1 MAKMPNQKLKLLYL
15 MKILLARTDAEHA
28 MTLAEISA
36 ELAGYDI
43 SAERKS
49 LYDDLELLKVYGIDV
64 QVKRDRQVRYYVA
77 KHPFSLAEL
86 KLLIDAVQASKS
98 ITVPKSME
106 LIRKLEGLGSHYEG
120 TLLQEQVF
128 MEHRLKAAN
137 EEIFANVERVYLAI
151 SRNRK
156 IEFRYF
162 EWNARKQRL
171 LRHEGRAYWISPWAL
186 AWHDENYYL
195 VAYDS
200 EAESI
205 KHFRVDKMLEVSI
218 LEERREGER
227 AFADFD
233 MAIYS
238 RRVFGMYGGESCNV
252 RIRCD
257 NELAGVVID
266 RFGQDV
272 TVLTNTD
279 TYFEFS
285 AKVMVSPTF
294 FAWVL
299 GFGGKMKILSPESVA
314 QSLVSMAREALA
326 AYENET
332 K

>member
-15 MKILLARTDAEHA
+15 MKILLSNTDAEHG
-28 MTLAEISA
+28 MTLSEISS

-49 LYDDLELLKVYGIDV
+49 LYDDLELLKVYGIDI

-77 KHPFSLAEL
+77 KHPFSMAEL
-86 KLLIDAVQASKS
+86 KLLIDAVQASKA

-120 TLLQEQVF
+120 SLLQEQVF
-128 MEHRLKAAN
+128 MENRPKAAN
-137 EEIFANVERVYLAI
+137 EEIFANVERIYLAI
-151 SRNRK
+151 SKNRK
-156 IEFRYF
+156 IRFRYF
-162 EWNARKQRL
+162 EWNSRKQRL
-171 LRHEGRAYWISPWAL
+171 LRHEGREYRISPWAL
-186 AWHDENYYL
+186 TWFDENYYL

-200 EAESI
+200 DARCV
-205 KHFRVDKMLEVSI
+205 KHFRVDKMIEVALI
-218 LEERREGER
+218 EERREGER

-238 RRVFGMYGGESCNV
+238 RQIFGMYGGDACNV
-252 RIRCD
+252 RIRCAND
-257 NELAGVVID
+257 LAGVVID
-266 RFGQDV
+266 RFGQEV
-272 TVLTNTD
+272 TILSNTE

-299 GFGGKMKILSPESVA
+299 GFGERMKIVSPQSVA
-314 QSLVSMAREALA
+314 DALVATAKGALSL
-326 AYENET
+326 YDTNE
-332 K
+332 

>member
-15 MKILLARTDAEHA
+15 MKILLSHTDVDHA
-28 MTLAEISA
+28 LTLAEISA
-36 ELAGYDI
+36 ELARYDI

-49 LYDDLELLKVYGIDV
+49 LYDDMELLKVYGIDV
-64 QVKRDRQVRYYVA
+64 QIKRDRQVRYYVA

-120 TLLQEQVF
+120 SLLHEQVF
-128 MEHRLKAAN
+128 MENRLKAAN
-137 EEIFANVERVYLAI
+137 EEIFANVETLYRAI
-151 SRNRK
+151 ARNRK
-156 IEFRYF
+156 IECRYF

-171 LRHEGRAYWISPWAL
+171 LRHDGRVYRISPWAL
-186 AWHDENYYL
+186 TWYDENYYL

-200 EAESI
+200 EAEII
-205 KHFRVDKMLEVSI
+205 KHFRVDKMLEVRVT
-218 LEERREGER
+218 EEKREGER

-233 MAIYS
+233 MAVYS
-238 RRVFGMYGGESCNV
+238 RQIFGMYGGEACNV

-266 RFGQDV
+266 RFGQEV
-272 TVLTNTD
+272 TILSNTD

-285 AKVMVSPTF
+285 TKVMVSPTF

-299 GFGGKMKILSPESVA
+299 GFGGRMKILSPESVA
-314 QSLVSMAREALA
+314 KELVKVAKEAIA
-326 AYENET
+326 AYGTESE
-332 K
+332 

>member
-15 MKILLARTDAEHA
+15 MKILLARTDADHA
-28 MTLAEISA
+28 LTLAEISA
-36 ELAGYDI
+36 ELAKYDV

-49 LYDDLELLKVYGIDV
+49 LYDDFELLKLYGINV
-64 QVKRDRQVRYYVA
+64 QTKRDRQVRYYVA
-77 KHPFSLAEL
+77 RHPFSMAEL

-106 LIRKLEGLGSHYEG
+106 LIRKLEGLGSHHQG
-120 TLLQEQVF
+120 ALLHEQVY
-128 MEHRLKAAN
+128 MENRLKAAN
-137 EEIFANVERVYLAI
+137 EEIFANVETLYLAI
-151 SRNRK
+151 GRNRK
-156 IEFRYF
+156 IRFRYF

-171 LRHEGRAYWISPWAL
+171 LRHDGKEYHLSPWAL
-186 AWHDENYYL
+186 SWYDENYYL

-200 EAESI
+200 EAEII
-205 KHFRVDKMLEVSI
+205 KHFRVDKMLDVR
-218 LEERREGER
+218 LTEERREGER
-227 AFADFD
+227 AFCDFD

-238 RRVFGMYGGESCNV
+238 RQVFGMYGGEACNV

-257 NELAGVVID
+257 NDLAGVVID

-272 TVLTNTD
+272 TILFNAD

-299 GFGGKMKILSPESVA
+299 GFGGRMKILSPESVA
-314 QSLVSMAREALA
+314 LELIRVAREAIA
-326 AYENET
+326 AYGSD
-332 K
+332 

>member
-15 MKILLARTDAEHA
+15 MKILLSRTDAEHG
-28 MTLAEISA
+28 MTLSEISA

-77 KHPFSLAEL
+77 KHPFSLTEL
-86 KLLIDAVQASKS
+86 KLLIDAVQASKA

-106 LIRKLEGLGSHYEG
+106 LIRKLEGLGSQYEG
-120 TLLQEQVF
+120 ALLQGQVF
-128 MEHRLKAAN
+128 MEQRLKAAN
-137 EEIFANVERVYLAI
+137 EDIFANVERVYLAI
-151 SRNRK
+151 SKNCK
-156 IEFRYF
+156 IRFRYF

-171 LRHEGRAYWISPWAL
+171 LRHEGREYRISPWSL
-186 AWHDENYYL
+186 TWYDENYYL

-200 EAESI
+200 EAQTI
-205 KHFRVDKMLEVSI
+205 KHFRVDKMIEVRL

-227 AFADFD
+227 IFADFD
-233 MAIYS
+233 MALYS
-238 RRVFGMYGGESCNV
+238 RQIFGMYGGDTCNV

-266 RFGQDV
+266 RFGQEV
-272 TVLTNTD
+272 TILSNTD

-285 AKVMVSPTF
+285 AKVMISPTF

-299 GFGGKMKILSPESVA
+299 GFGGKMKIVSPERVA
-314 QSLVSMAREALA
+314 EALVA
-326 AYENET
+326 TAKDALSQYDT
-332 K
+332 Q